1 MTAALGISQLKK
13 IEKLISKR
21 RKNANYLSSKLKKHS
36 EIILPSDYKN
46 HKNVFQL
53 YSIRITGKNLRNNL
67 MKFLKKQGIMSKI
80 FFEPAHLTKFHSKNI
95 NKKISLPVTEKISQQ
110 ILTLP
115 MYPGLTKNEMNFI
128 CDSIDEFFELL

>member
-1 MTAALGISQLKK
+1 
-13 IEKLISKR
+13 
-21 RKNANYLSSKLKKHS
+21 
-36 EIILPSDYKN
+36 
-46 HKNVFQL
+46 
-53 YSIRITGKNLRNNL
+53 
-67 MKFLKKQGIMSKI
+67 MSKI